1 MNLPNKISLS
11 RILMIP
17 FFLVAFFLEGVLP
30 YNYMIAAI
38 IFTVAAC
45 TDFVDGYIA
54 RSRNLVTNIGKFL
67 DAIADKVLVATAM
80 IVVLTMKDTL
90 FTVFGEWANLA
101 YIITCVGICIILARE
116 FLVSAFRQIAAANGI
131 VIAAEKLGKY
141 KAACQD
147 VALVCLIFAAD
158 FANLFGTIVAFVGF
172 GLFAVAIVLTVLS
185 GIGYI
190 MKNKQVLK
198 ED

>member
-1 MNLPNKISLS
+1 MNLPNKISLT

-17 FFLVAFFLEGVLP
+17 FFLLAFFLEGVLP
-30 YNYMIAAI
+30 YNYLIASI
-38 IFTVAAC
+38 IFAVAAC

-67 DAIADKVLVATAM
+67 DAIADKVLIAAAM

-90 FTVFGEWANLA
+90 FTVFGKFADVA
-101 YIITCVGICIILARE
+101 YIVTCIGICVILARE

-147 VALVCLIFAAD
+147 FALFFMIFAVD
-158 FANLFGTIVAFVGF
+158 FAGTFGLVMAYIGF

-190 MKNKQVLK
+190 VKNKQVLK